1 MKVQY
6 MVDLVRSKL
15 KEAGPNCIVVYQLL
29 DNSFYL
35 ARTEE
40 GGLIPAVR
48 ESIGGKYH
56 IQGELVFTPKEL
68 QYSVFTTVKPVF
80 DEASSHQQI
89 LISPLPRYLRD
100 RCCNDIDH
108 VANLEEEDYAA
119 NLEESIQSCRKNLK
133 DFAFR
138 QGIRNLRVICPWTNL
153 RKLTINLWPVDPVHM
168 CEEGFSALAEQVIT
182 TAKQNEGMDLVPSK
196 KNSNNSGGGLDR
208 GGGGGGGHGDGGG
221 GSNFAWKVQ
230 RGRGGQGRGWRGRH
244 HY

>member
-1 MKVQY
+1 M
-6 MVDLVRSKL
+6 
-15 KEAGPNCIVVYQLL
+15 
-29 DNSFYL
+29 
-35 ARTEE
+35 
-40 GGLIPAVR
+40 
-48 ESIGGKYH
+48 
-56 IQGELVFTPKEL
+56 
-68 QYSVFTTVKPVF
+68 KPVF

-153 RKLTINLWPVDPVHM
+153 RKMTINLWPVDPVHM

-196 KNSNNSGGGLDR
+196 KNSNNSGGGVDR
-208 GGGGGGGHGDGGG
+208 GSGGGRGLGDGGG

-230 RGRGGQGRGWRGRH
+230 RGRGGRGRGWRGRH